1 MVQGMEM
8 RVEEAVLGIAW
19 GSASAAQ
26 RDDFMTTWL
35 IHEVYLEDQEAF
47 SKLVNNRHNW
57 GYYMAYKGLHPT
69 Y

>member
-35 IHEVYLEDQEAF
+35 IHKVYLEDQEGS
-47 SKLVNNRHNW
+47 SK
-57 GYYMAYKGLHPT
+57 
-69 Y
+69 